1 MYSDLSYYYN
11 WNLDKFVAVKM
22 LDDYNIYYN
31 DLWNYIQTTNPGL
44 WLEENSMF
52 KLTLINNEDGVYFNV
67 LKIGSRTL
75 QTILKRY

>member
-31 DLWNYIQTTNPGL
+31 DLWNYIQTNKPVIMD
-44 WLEENSMF
+44 EENSMF
-52 KLTLINNEDGVYFNV
+52 KTPLINNDDG
-67 LKIGSRTL
+67 GDGPS
-75 QTILKRY
+75 